1 VKDWKKIL
9 ILWIVPLILYVGTL
23 PFLPLMEPDEGRYSG
38 IPAEMI
44 ATGDYITP
52 HLKGVVYFEKPPLM
66 YWATALS
73 FHIFGQNEFASRLP
87 VALCAWGLILLA
99 WRMGLYFH
107 DPRTGLY
114 AAAVLTTCL
123 FHAAIGR
130 INILDMPLAFFVCTA
145 VWAGFRFFSGE
156 RYHKGWLCL
165 FFFLSGL
172 AFMTKG
178 LIGIVFPAGVVGLW
192 LVLSR
197 RWRDI
202 LRFFSPV
209 GIAIFLLVTL
219 PWLLLVQERNPDFFR
234 FFFIQEHFLRYT
246 TKFHQRHEPFW
257 FFLPILVGGIIP
269 WLGFLPA
276 VACGFRRK
284 WQQAFGREEKR
295 LLLTWFGFILVF
307 FSISSSKL
315 VPYVAPLF
323 PPLAVFL
330 GRLFLVSEEDE
341 TVAEGW
347 KVRGPVILQSVLL
360 GAALFVPAF
369 LPERGVPLGD
379 WVLWIAPPLVLVIL
393 LAILPVRLRHPER
406 ISRFLGIYL
415 ISAMLFLSLV
425 FPAGRFLTPYK
436 SAWPVVQAIPQYLPA
451 GQKLYQ
457 FRINLYGIDFYTGMR
472 TPVVDEVGELFYGA
486 LKISE
491 DERKKW
497 FLMFFEFF
505 RFYRQGH
512 EIYLVTED
520 RENVDFIRKEVPDME
535 ILWTNGNYFMIRLPM
550 PARTEAPPDPGY

>member
-1 VKDWKKIL
+1 MKDWRKIL

-23 PFLPLMEPDEGRYSG
+23 PFMPLMEPDEGRYSG

-73 FHIFGQNEFASRLP
+73 FHVFGQNGFASRLP

-107 DPRTGLY
+107 DRKTGLY

-145 VWAGFRFFSGE
+145 IWAGFRFFAGE
-156 RYHKGWLCL
+156 GYRKAWLYL
-165 FFFLSGL
+165 FFFLSAL

-178 LIGIVFPAGVVGLW
+178 LIGIVFPVGVVGLW

-209 GIAIFLLVTL
+209 GIAIFLVVTL
-219 PWLLLVQERNPDFFR
+219 PWLILVQERNPDFFR

-246 TKFHQRHEPFW
+246 TKLHQRHEPFW

-269 WLGFLPA
+269 WLGYLPSA
-276 VACGFRRK
+276 TAGLRSK
-284 WQQAFGREEKR
+284 WREAFGGEEKR
-295 LLLTWFGFILVF
+295 FLLTWFCLILLF

-330 GRLFLVSEEDE
+330 GRLFLVSETDE
-341 TVAEGW
+341 AKPGSW
-347 KVRGPVILQSVLL
+347 KVRGPVILQSLLL
-360 GAALFVPAF
+360 GAALFVPLF
-369 LPERGVPLGD
+369 LPEHAMTSGKWLP
-379 WVLWIAPPLVLVIL
+379 WIAPSLVLVIL
-393 LAILPVRLRHPER
+393 LAILPDRLRRPAR

-415 ISAMLFLSLV
+415 ISALLFLALV

-436 SAWPVVQAIPQYLPA
+436 SAWPVVQAMPQYLPA
-451 GQKLYQ
+451 GHRLYQ
-457 FRINLYGIDFYTGMR
+457 FRINLYGIDFYTGVR

-486 LKISE
+486 LQLPE
-491 DERKKW
+491 DERQRW
-497 FLMFFEFF
+497 FMMFFEFF
-505 RFYRQGH
+505 RFYRQGQ
-512 EIYLVTED
+512 EIYLVTKD
-520 RENVDFIRKEVPDME
+520 RENVDFLRKEVPALE
-535 ILWTNGNYFMIRLPM
+535 ILWTNGNYVMIRLPM
-550 PARTEAPPDPGY
+550 PEHREAPPDPGY

>member
-1 VKDWKKIL
+1 MKDWKKIL
-9 ILWIVPLILYVGTL
+9 ILWVVPLILYAGTL
-23 PFLPLMEPDEGRYSG
+23 PFMPLMEPDEGRYSG

-44 ATGDYITP
+44 ATGDYVTP
-52 HLKGVVYFEKPPLM
+52 HLKEVVYFEKPPLM

-73 FHIFGQNEFASRLP
+73 FHLFGKNEFASRLP

-107 DPRTGLY
+107 DRRTGLY
-114 AAAVLTTCL
+114 AAAVLTTCA
-123 FHAAIGR
+123 FHAVIGR

-145 VWAGFRFFSGE
+145 IWAGYRFFAGGE
-156 RYHKGWLCL
+156 HRRGWLYL

-202 LRFFSPV
+202 LRFLSPV

-246 TKFHQRHEPFW
+246 TKFHQRSEPFW
-257 FFLPILVGGIIP
+257 FFLPVLVGGIIP
-269 WLGFLPA
+269 WLGFLPSA
-276 VACGFRRK
+276 AGGFRRK
-284 WQQAFGREEKR
+284 WAESFGADEKR
-295 LLLTWFGFILVF
+295 FLLSWFGLILVF

-330 GRLFLVSEEDE
+330 GRLFLVSEEE
-341 TVAEGW
+341 TVAGGW
-347 KVRGPVILQSVLL
+347 RVRGPVILQSVLL
-360 GAALFVPAF
+360 GAALFVPVF
-369 LPERGVPLGD
+369 LPEHGMPPGE
-379 WVLWIAPPLVLVIL
+379 WMLWIAPPLVLVIL
-393 LAILPVRLRHPER
+393 LAILPDRLRRPDG
-406 ISRFLGIYL
+406 SGRFLGIYL
-415 ISAMLFLSLV
+415 VSALFFLSLI

-436 SAWPVVQAIPQYLPA
+436 SALPVVQAMPQHLPA

-457 FRINLYGIDFYTGMR
+457 YRINLYGIDFYTGVR

-486 LKISE
+486 LQIPE
-491 DERKKW
+491 DERQKW
-497 FLMFFEFF
+497 FIMFFEFY
-505 RFYRQGH
+505 RYYRQGH
-512 EIYLVTED
+512 EIYLVTAGK
-520 RENVDFIRKEVPDME
+520 ENVDHIRKEVPAMQV
-535 ILWTNGNYFMIRLPM
+535 LWTNGNYVMIRLPK
-550 PARTEAPPDPGY
+550 PDRPEAPPDPGY

>member
-1 VKDWKKIL
+1 VKDWEKIL
-9 ILWIVPLILYVGTL
+9 ILCIVPLILYVGTL
-23 PFLPLMEPDEGRYSG
+23 PFMPLMEPDEGRYSG

-52 HLKGVVYFEKPPLM
+52 RLKGVVYFEKPPLM

-73 FHIFGQNEFASRLP
+73 FHVFGQNEFASRLP
-87 VALCAWGLILLA
+87 AALCAWGLILLA

-107 DPRTGLY
+107 DRKTGLC

-145 VWAGFRFFSGE
+145 VWAGFRFFSGGAY
-156 RYHKGWLCL
+156 RRSWLYL
-165 FFFLSGL
+165 FFLLSGL
-172 AFMTKG
+172 AFLTKG
-178 LIGIVFPAGVVGLW
+178 LIGIVFPAATLGLW

-209 GIAIFLLVTL
+209 GILLFLLVTL
-219 PWLLLVQERNPDFFR
+219 PWLILVQERNPDFFR

-257 FFLPILVGGIIP
+257 FFLPVLVGGIIP
-269 WLGFLPA
+269 WLGFLPS
-276 VACGFRRK
+276 VSGGFRRK
-284 WQQAFGREEKR
+284 WLESFGAEEKR
-295 LLLTWFGFILVF
+295 FLLTWFGFILVF

-315 VPYVAPLF
+315 VPYVTPLF

-330 GRLFLVSEEDE
+330 GRLFLVSEGEA
-341 TVAEGW
+341 TGGW
-347 KVRGPVILQSVLL
+347 KVRGPVIFQSVLL
-360 GAALFVPAF
+360 GAALFVPVF
-369 LPERGVPLGD
+369 LPQRSVSPAEWL
-379 WVLWIAPPLVLVIL
+379 LWIAPSLFLVIL
-393 LAILPVRLRHPER
+393 LAFLPDRLQRHGR
-406 ISRFLGIYL
+406 IGRLPGIYL
-415 ISAMLFLSLV
+415 VSAMLFVSLV
-425 FPAGRFLTPYK
+425 FPAARFLTPYK
-436 SAWPVVQAIPQYLPA
+436 SALPVVQAMPQHLPA

-457 FRINLYGIDFYTGMR
+457 FRINLYGIDFYTGVR

-486 LKISE
+486 LKIPESE
-491 DERKKW
+491 RQKW
-497 FLMFFEFF
+497 FMMFFEFF

-512 EIYLVTED
+512 EIYLVTVD
-520 RENVDFIRKEVPDME
+520 RENVDFIRKEVPAME
-535 ILWTNGNYFMIRLPM
+535 ILWTNGNYVMIRLPM
-550 PARTEAPPDPGY
+550 PEQREAPPDPGY

>member
-1 VKDWKKIL
+1 MKDWEKIL
-9 ILWIVPLILYVGTL
+9 VLLIVPLILYVGTL
-23 PFLPLMEPDEGRYSG
+23 PFMPLMEPDEGRYSG

-73 FHIFGQNEFASRLP
+73 FHVFGQNEFASRLP
-87 VALCAWGLILLA
+87 AALCAWGLILLA

-107 DPRTGLY
+107 DRKTGLY

-145 VWAGFRFFSGE
+145 VWAGFRFFSGGTY
-156 RYHKGWLCL
+156 RRGWLYL

-172 AFMTKG
+172 AFLTKG
-178 LIGIVFPAGVVGLW
+178 LIGIVFPAATVGLW
-192 LVLSR
+192 LALSR

-202 LRFFSPV
+202 LRFFSPP
-209 GIAIFLLVTL
+209 GIAVFLLVAI
-219 PWLLLVQERNPDFFR
+219 PWLILVQERNPDFFR

-246 TKFHQRHEPFW
+246 TKLHQRHEPFW
-257 FFLPILVGGIIP
+257 FFLPVLVGGIIP
-269 WLGFLPA
+269 WLGFLPS
-276 VACGFRRK
+276 VSGGFRRK
-284 WQQAFGREEKR
+284 WTEAYGGEEKR
-295 LLLTWFGFILVF
+295 FLLTWFGFILVF

-315 VPYVAPLF
+315 VPYITPLF

-330 GRLFLVSEEDE
+330 GRLFLVSEGE
-341 TVAEGW
+341 AAGGW
-347 KVRGPVILQSVLL
+347 KVRGPVIFQSVLL

-369 LPERGVPLGD
+369 LPHRSVPPGEWL
-379 WVLWIAPPLVLVIL
+379 LWIAPSLVLVIL
-393 LAILPVRLRHPER
+393 LAVLPDRLQRGAR
-406 ISRFLGIYL
+406 MGRFPGIYL
-415 ISAMLFLSLV
+415 VAALLFVSLV
-425 FPAGRFLTPYK
+425 FPAARFLTPYK
-436 SAWPVVQAIPQYLPA
+436 SALPVVQAMPQHLPA

-457 FRINLYGIDFYTGMR
+457 FRINLYGIDFYTGVR

-486 LKISE
+486 LKVPESE
-491 DERKKW
+491 RQKW
-497 FLMFFEFF
+497 FMMFFEFF

-512 EIYLVTED
+512 EIYLVTVA
-520 RENVDFIRKEVPDME
+520 REPVDFIRKEVPAME
-535 ILWTNGNYFMIRLPM
+535 ILWTNGNYVMIRLPM
-550 PARTEAPPDPGY
+550 PEQREAPPDPGY

>member
-1 VKDWKKIL
+1 MKDWEKIL
-9 ILWIVPLILYVGTL
+9 VLLIVPLILYVGTL
-23 PFLPLMEPDEGRYSG
+23 PFMPLMEPDEGRYSG

-73 FHIFGQNEFASRLP
+73 FHVFGQNEFASRLP
-87 VALCAWGLILLA
+87 AALCAWGLILLA

-107 DPRTGLY
+107 DRKTGLY
-114 AAAVLTTCL
+114 AAAVLTACL

-145 VWAGFRFFSGE
+145 VWAGFRFFSGGVY
-156 RYHKGWLCL
+156 RRSWLYL

-172 AFMTKG
+172 AFLTKG
-178 LIGIVFPAGVVGLW
+178 LIGIVFPAATVGLW
-192 LVLSR
+192 LALSR

-202 LRFFSPV
+202 LRFFSPT
-209 GIAIFLLVTL
+209 GIAVFLLVTL
-219 PWLLLVQERNPDFFR
+219 PWLILVQERNPDFFR

-257 FFLPILVGGIIP
+257 FFLPVLVGGIIP
-269 WLGFLPA
+269 WLGFLPS
-276 VACGFRRK
+276 VSSGLRRK
-284 WQQAFGREEKR
+284 WAEAFGGEEKR
-295 LLLTWFGFILVF
+295 FLLTWFGFILVF
-307 FSISSSKL
+307 FSVSSSKL
-315 VPYVAPLF
+315 VPYVTPLF

-330 GRLFLVSEEDE
+330 GRLFLVSESEA
-341 TVAEGW
+341 TGGW
-347 KVRGPVILQSVLL
+347 KVRVPVILQSVLL

-369 LPERGVPLGD
+369 LPERGMPAGEWL
-379 WVLWIAPPLVLVIL
+379 LWIAPSLVLVIL
-393 LAILPVRLRHPER
+393 LAVLPDRLQRRGR
-406 ISRFLGIYL
+406 IGRLPGIYL
-415 ISAMLFLSLV
+415 VAVLLFVSLV
-425 FPAGRFLTPYK
+425 FPAARFLTPYK
-436 SAWPVVQAIPQYLPA
+436 SALPVVQAMPQHLPA

-486 LKISE
+486 LKVPESE
-491 DERKKW
+491 RQKW
-497 FLMFFEFF
+497 FMMFFEFF

-512 EIYLVTED
+512 EIYLVTAD
-520 RENVDFIRKEVPDME
+520 RENVDFIRKEVPAME
-535 ILWTNGNYFMIRLPM
+535 ILWTNGNYVMIRLPM
-550 PARTEAPPDPGY
+550 PERREAPPDPGY

>member
-1 VKDWKKIL
+1 MKDWEKIL
-9 ILWIVPLILYVGTL
+9 ILCLVPLILYVGTL
-23 PFLPLMEPDEGRYSG
+23 PFMPLMEPDEGRYSG

-52 HLKGVVYFEKPPLM
+52 RLKGVVYFEKPPLM

-73 FHIFGQNEFASRLP
+73 FHVFGQNEFASRLP
-87 VALCAWGLILLA
+87 AALCAWGLILLA

-107 DPRTGLY
+107 DRKTGLY

-145 VWAGFRFFSGE
+145 VWAGFRFFSGGAY
-156 RYHKGWLCL
+156 RRGWLYL
-165 FFFLSGL
+165 FFFLSAL
-172 AFMTKG
+172 AFLTKG
-178 LIGIVFPAGVVGLW
+178 LIGIVFPAGVLGLW

-197 RWRDI
+197 RWQDI
-202 LRFFSPV
+202 LKFFSPV

-246 TKFHQRHEPFW
+246 TKLHQRHEPFW
-257 FFLPILVGGIIP
+257 FFLPVLVGGIIP
-269 WLGFLPA
+269 WLGFLPS
-276 VACGFRRK
+276 VSGGFRRK
-284 WQQAFGREEKR
+284 WSESFGGEEKR
-295 LLLTWFGFILVF
+295 FLLTWFGFILVF

-315 VPYVAPLF
+315 VPYVTPLF

-330 GRLFLVSEEDE
+330 GRLFLVSEGE
-341 TVAEGW
+341 AAGGW
-347 KVRGPVILQSVLL
+347 KVRGPVIFQSVLL

-369 LPERGVPLGD
+369 LPGRSVPLGE
-379 WVLWIAPPLVLVIL
+379 WLPWIAPSLVLVIL
-393 LAILPVRLRHPER
+393 LAVLPDRLQSHGR
-406 ISRFLGIYL
+406 ICRFPGIYL
-415 ISAMLFLSLV
+415 VSAMLFVSLV
-425 FPAGRFLTPYK
+425 FPAARFLTPYK
-436 SAWPVVQAIPQYLPA
+436 SALPVVQAMPQHLPA

-457 FRINLYGIDFYTGMR
+457 FRINLYGIDFYTGTR

-486 LKISE
+486 LKLPESE
-491 DERKKW
+491 RQKW
-497 FLMFFEFF
+497 FMMFFEFF

-512 EIYLVTED
+512 EIYLVTVD

-535 ILWTNGNYFMIRLPM
+535 ILWTNGNYVMIRLPM